1 MVPNDSLSRRELL
14 DWGSQGLAATALAAL
29 LHAETGRADDSGHA
43 VPPRRAKR
51 AIHICLV
58 GGLSHIDSFDPKPAL
73 DRLHGTKLT
82 TDEQP
87 DIFFGQMGLLRKA
100 DWAFQKRGQSGLE
113 ISELF
118 PHIAELADELTVLR
132 SMESKS
138 ANHTPGLML
147 ANSGFEFLGFPSMG
161 SWISYGLGV
170 ENESLPA
177 YVVLNDERGPPNS
190 GAATWS
196 SAFLPSSHQG
206 VVFQGGDQPVADLF
220 PARPIDPTADRATR
234 EFVAAIDQRRATDS
248 VLEDVITAR
257 IKAYE
262 LAARMQSS
270 IPAVADLATETRAMH
285 EAYGLDD
292 PQTADMGRRCLLGRR
307 LLEQGVRFVQVFSG
321 GPIAGSPRASWD
333 AHENVRENHGQ
344 EAARI
349 DRPVAALLRD
359 LRQRGMLE
367 DTLVIF
373 TTEFGRT
380 PFTQSAA
387 DKVGTGR
394 DHNRYGFSCWLAGAG
409 LRPGIAVGAT
419 DDIGWKAVER
429 PIPWHDF
436 HATLLHLFGIDH
448 EQLTFYH
455 NGIRRRLTNVHG
467 EVIRE
472 ALA

>member
-29 LHAETGRADDSGHA
+29 LHAETGRADDSGRG
-43 VPPRRAKR
+43 VPPQRAQR

-73 DRLHGTKLT
+73 DRLHGTKLA

-270 IPAVADLATETRAMH
+270 IPAVADLAAETRAMH

-349 DRPVAALLRD
+349 DRPVAN
-359 LRQRGMLE
+359 
-367 DTLVIF
+367 
-373 TTEFGRT
+373 
-380 PFTQSAA
+380 SAA
-387 DKVGTGR
+387 RPSRSRPPTRSGR
-394 DHNRYGFSCWLAGAG
+394 AAITTVTDSPAGWPARGCGPASPSERPTTSAGRPSSGRSPGMTFTPRFCICSASITSNSPSITTASGAG
-409 LRPGIAVGAT
+409 SRTCMV
-419 DDIGWKAVER
+419 R
-429 PIPWHDF
+429 
-436 HATLLHLFGIDH
+436 
-448 EQLTFYH
+448 
-455 NGIRRRLTNVHG
+455 
-467 EVIRE
+467 
-472 ALA
+472 